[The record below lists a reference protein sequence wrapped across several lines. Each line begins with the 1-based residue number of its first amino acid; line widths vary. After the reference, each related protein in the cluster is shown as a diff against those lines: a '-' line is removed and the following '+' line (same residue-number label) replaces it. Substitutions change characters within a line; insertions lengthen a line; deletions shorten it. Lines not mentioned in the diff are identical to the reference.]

1 MSFTVKQHEVEAGVM
16 EVLKR
21 DPHIADGPKYNRLC
35 LLYWAHIDKVFSH
48 DRESGYY
55 YTWPERFEGATS
67 PEAVSRAFR
76 RLVKKEVARLTPET
90 ETRRRERQEQYRK
103 YALGGDPDAETDTI
117 IDHRERKP

>member
-1 MSFTVKQHEVEAGVM
+1 MSFTAKQHEVEQGVM
-16 EVLKR
+16 EVLKL

-67 PEAVSRAFR
+67 PEAISRAFR
-76 RLVKKEVARLTPET
+76 RLVKKEVAKLSPET

-103 YALGGDPDAETDTI
+103 YELGDDPDAETDTV
-117 IDHRERKP
+117 IDYRGKKP